1 MKPSQE
7 KEGDKRTP
15 QTNTITEY
23 QNAIYH
29 HILYNNEELLRLEE
43 VSMSWSHKNHIVLP
57 KIMPR
62 YCKYSG
68 ILLSNEC
75 LIIWTYCHH

>member
-43 VSMSWSHKNHIVLP
+43 VSMSWSHKNHIVP
-57 KIMPR
+57 
-62 YCKYSG
+62 
-68 ILLSNEC
+68 
-75 LIIWTYCHH
+75 